1 MIVGLSMSLRKG
13 GLMTRIERLNAIDK
27 CISGDIDTRT
37 MNDLLGSSCLTLEEV
52 KMLREQVVL
61 DYDSADAILEI
72 VKKVEPLKDWEDMLI
87 ALGYQKFVT
96 ECMSMLV
103 MEIQY
108 GANVIFEYK
117 EVERIWKTSY
127 LN

>member
-1 MIVGLSMSLRKG
+1 MS
-13 GLMTRIERLNAIDK
+13 RIEKINVIDK
-27 CISGDIDTRT
+27 CISGDIDMRT
-37 MNDLLGSSCLTLEEV
+37 MNDILGSSCLTFEDV
-52 KMLREQVVL
+52 KALREQVVC
-61 DYDSADAILEI
+61 DYDSADAILDI
-72 VKKVEPLKDWEDMLI
+72 VKKVEPLKDWDGVLV